1 MGKTVQENN
10 AKPYKLEN
18 SQGNIIFIYGKSYQS
33 LHLSNF
39 VIQEEYGK
47 NSEDYTKGF
56 VGKIVEYLIDE
67 FNKQGY
73 HLLVKVIFRTTEVPR
88 KIL

>member
-1 MGKTVQENN
+1 VGKTVQENN

-47 NSEDYTKGF
+47 NSE
-56 VGKIVEYLIDE
+56 IIP
-67 FNKQGY
+67 
-73 HLLVKVIFRTTEVPR
+73 KV
-88 KIL
+88 L